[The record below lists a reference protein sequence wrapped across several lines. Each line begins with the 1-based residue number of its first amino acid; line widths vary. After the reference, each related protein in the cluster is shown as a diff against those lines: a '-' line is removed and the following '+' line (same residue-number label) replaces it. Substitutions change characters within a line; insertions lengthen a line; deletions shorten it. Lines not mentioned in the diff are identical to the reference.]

1 MHRLDVVTDRHHRK
15 TRTVKWL
22 RRVARRRRLT
32 VPEQFRRNQE
42 QLRRIER
49 TRLTRLRRRTLAG
62 DQPVVA
68 VMVRHIVRRQ
78 QDGIIASR
86 VQRSVRAIDDA
97 RLRQHRAGLGA
108 EVVDDE
114 LVMRGGVRR
123 RLRLSS
129 RRRERE
135 NHESAGRGK
144 AYSHW
149 SSWILLPARPAG
161 TYMQYRE
168 SNLASMPVVRLIW
181 SATILAAAALAAMGC
196 RSDSAAQ
203 QQAPAAM
210 PPTPVVLVVAA
221 PSPVEDATEYVATL
235 KSLRSTI
242 VQPQIDGQI
251 TQIDVVSGQRVARG
265 APLLQIDPRRQQAAV
280 SSQQAEVAAREAA
293 VGFARQQ
300 AQRSSELFAAG
311 AISKQEQ
318 EQAATALQTA
328 EANLKALQAQVQQ
341 QQVQLRYFTVVAPT
355 AGIVGDVPVRVG
367 NVVTPQTMLTTID
380 QNETLEVHIDV
391 PVERAAQLKPGLPIR
406 ILSSDGSQE
415 LAETKATFVS
425 PHVDDQTQSV
435 LVKGT
440 VPNRAGALR
449 ASQYVRARIVWK
461 TSDALVVP
469 VTAVLRINGQFF
481 AFVAEDAGGKLVAKQ
496 RAIAVGPIAGQ
507 NYPILSGIKPGERV
521 VTSGAQKLADGAPIQ
536 PANQNPEPKT
546 QNENP
551 EPRTQNP
558 ERERRTPNAERL

>member
-1 MHRLDVVTDRHHRK
+1 M
-15 TRTVKWL
+15 
-22 RRVARRRRLT
+22 
-32 VPEQFRRNQE
+32 P
-42 QLRRIER
+42 
-49 TRLTRLRRRTLAG
+49 
-62 DQPVVA
+62 
-68 VMVRHIVRRQ
+68 
-78 QDGIIASR
+78 S
-86 VQRSVRAIDDA
+86 
-97 RLRQHRAGLGA
+97 
-108 EVVDDE
+108 
-114 LVMRGGVRR
+114 
-123 RLRLSS
+123 
-129 RRRERE
+129 
-135 NHESAGRGK
+135 
-144 AYSHW
+144 
-149 SSWILLPARPAG
+149 
-161 TYMQYRE
+161 RE
-168 SNLASMPVVRLIW
+168 SKIASMPLVRLTCCAAIL
-181 SATILAAAALAAMGC
+181 TTVVLAASGC
-196 RSDSAAQ
+196 RSGSSAQ
-203 QQAPAAM
+203 QQPPPGGM
-210 PPTPVVLVVAA
+210 PPTPVALAVAA
-221 PSPVEDATEYVATL
+221 ASPVEDATEYVATL

-265 APLLQIDPRRQQAAV
+265 APLMQIDARRQQAAV

-300 AQRSSELFAAG
+300 AQRTSELYAAG

-341 QQVQLRYFTVVAPT
+341 QQVQLRYFTVAAPT

-391 PVERAAQLKPGLPIR
+391 PVERAAQLKPRLPIR
-406 ILSSDGSQE
+406 ILSSDGTQE
-415 LAETKATFVS
+415 LAQTTVTFVS

-440 VPNRAGALR
+440 VPNPAGTLR
-449 ASQYVRARIVWK
+449 ASQYVRARIIWK

-481 AFVAEDAGGKLVAKQ
+481 AFVAEDAGGTLVAKQ

-521 VTSGAQKLADGAPIQ
+521 VTSGTQKLADGVPIQ
-536 PANQNPEPKT
+536 A
-546 QNENP
+546 NP
-551 EPRTQNP
+551 EPRT
-558 ERERRTPNAERL
+558 PNAEPRTP